1 MVCSTSGASH
11 DEAIE
16 PYIRGWTALG
26 VRDFRRRRRNSA
38 GQRER
43 PIATSCRCGAF
54 RGVAAP
60 LRLAS
65 LLPQPNV
72 SLNVLRAA
80 VPLIVLTIAAGP
92 NAELLCGI
100 WCHPVNGTALAC
112 LHQETTTPQATS
124 SDDCTEVR
132 FRAIAFVR
140 EDVRRG
146 ARVPDDSF
154 GADTIPPFAFAPS
167 AESDRWST
175 TRAGG
180 LVLEARPR
188 SLPLRI

>member
-1 MVCSTSGASH
+1 VDGAWGAGFSALPA
-11 DEAIE
+11 EF
-16 PYIRGWTALG
+16 RG
-26 VRDFRRRRRNSA
+26 SA
-38 GQRER
+38 GTTDRDVLQMRR
-43 PIATSCRCGAF
+43 ISGRSVT
-54 RGVAAP
+54 AP
-60 LRLAS
+60 LAS
-65 LLPQPNV
+65 LLPQPKV

-80 VPLIVLTIAAGP
+80 VPLIALTLAAGP
-92 NAELLCGI
+92 SADLLCGI
-100 WCHPVNGTALAC
+100 WCHPVNATALAC

-188 SLPLRI
+188 RLPLRI